1 MKRRMTN
8 KIENY
13 KILPKRLINKYM
25 SLGFEQGY
33 FSVSIEF
40 KGCFKVYVRDV
51 WGRILIYSINYS
63 DGKWEHSH
71 GYKMWNDDVL
81 YHVHKGMKY
90 DGK

>member
-25 SLGFEQGY
+25 SLSFEQGY

-40 KGCFKVYVRDV
+40 KGCAKVYVRDV
-51 WGRILIYSINYS
+51 WGRILIYSLNYS
-63 DGKWEHSH
+63 DGKLSIL
-71 GYKMWNDDVL
+71 MATRC
-81 YHVHKGMKY
+81 GMIMFCTMFTKE
-90 DGK
+90 